1 MKTALLTFHNA
12 INYGAA
18 LQVFSAQKA
27 IQDLGHTCDVI
38 DYVNSHRKNSYNMFY
53 HAKEEI
59 KNKNLKKAMIYYI
72 GSIFMYKRTKKFE
85 RFYRENLNLTS
96 TIYHSSEELRSINNS
111 YDKFIVGSDQVW
123 NYNNNG
129 RDFAYLLD
137 FVEEDRKKISY
148 SSSFGIADIP
158 NDLIERYKYYF
169 NKIPN
174 LSTREDY
181 GVKLIK

>member
-72 GSIFMYKRTKKFE
+72 GSIFM
-85 RFYRENLNLTS
+85 
-96 TIYHSSEELRSINNS
+96 
-111 YDKFIVGSDQVW
+111 
-123 NYNNNG
+123 
-129 RDFAYLLD
+129 
-137 FVEEDRKKISY
+137 
-148 SSSFGIADIP
+148 
-158 NDLIERYKYYF
+158 
-169 NKIPN
+169 
-174 LSTREDY
+174 
-181 GVKLIK
+181 